1 MRDYIIHLIR
11 HGETLANTEK
21 KYIGKTDLPI
31 TEEAKKELEALRE
44 DGIYPAVGAVYS
56 SPLKRCLQTARIIYP
71 GKPLTAV
78 EDLSEYDFGAF
89 EGKTDSDLESSEE
102 YRAWRA
108 GKLDTPP
115 EGESMSHFKER
126 IYAGLVSV
134 VHDMSANDCFDAAIV
149 THGGVIMTLLSL
161 CGLPQKN
168 SLEWLSENGKGFT
181 VRVNTG
187 MFSRSGHVEV
197 CGTVPEQ

>member
-21 KYIGKTDLPI
+21 KYIGRTDLPI

-78 EDLSEYDFGAF
+78 EDLSEYDCGAF

-108 GKLDTPP
+108 GKLDTPD
-115 EGESMSHFKER
+115 FYILICR
-126 IYAGLVSV
+126 IQKLV
-134 VHDMSANDCFDAAIV
+134 HII
-149 THGGVIMTLLSL
+149 G
-161 CGLPQKN
+161 
-168 SLEWLSENGKGFT
+168 
-181 VRVNTG
+181 
-187 MFSRSGHVEV
+187 
-197 CGTVPEQ
+197 